1 AVVLAG
7 GTGNK
12 KINVSAVNGTVTL
25 TGNAASGD
33 GVSVTNATV
42 NATKAVI
49 TGVSESGHGFSLTN
63 TTLQGK
69 LADLSNVTLNS
80 SGSGAGTWNVL
91 DSSVVTATSRDNL
104 LNMTTGSMTTVDMN
118 GSAIFNSTS
127 AAWNKQYQTDDH
139 PYNGWIFSNTT
150 VNAASANLSGVGFIN
165 STLNIAT
172 GNLTITGK
180 DTVGVK
186 LNGST
191 LNVSNGA
198 VNISAAG
205 GQTVL
210 DNANISAKTG
220 ITVSG
225 GEGGLSASGNVTLTT
240 GSGDIS
246 LSGKGSGNVSG

>member
-1 AVVLAG
+1 
-7 GTGNK
+7 
-12 KINVSAVNGTVTL
+12 
-25 TGNAASGD
+25 
-33 GVSVTNATV
+33 
-42 NATKAVI
+42 
-49 TGVSESGHGFSLTN
+49 
-63 TTLQGK
+63 
-69 LADLSNVTLNS
+69 
-80 SGSGAGTWNVL
+80 
-91 DSSVVTATSRDNL
+91 
-104 LNMTTGSMTTVDMN
+104 
-118 GSAIFNSTS
+118 
-127 AAWNKQYQTDDH
+127 
-139 PYNGWIFSNTT
+139 NTT

-246 LSGKGSGNVSG
+246 LSGKGSGNVSGVVLNGSGTGKVVLNAAAGSIRLNGSAESGTGVSVNNATLNATNAAITGVSTSQQGGHGFSLTNTTLQG